1 MKELDLE
8 TWNRRKQFELYKNM
22 DYPHVNVCANVD
34 ITKFYEYI
42 KEKEKPFFISFVYVV
57 SKVANEIKEFKYR
70 IRGNSVVEHETVN
83 PSFTIMGQDDVF
95 NFCSTK
101 FTYNFNE
108 FVLNGL
114 NEIEKK
120 KNVVELED
128 DEVSDNCIF
137 MTSIPWV
144 SFTSMS
150 HPIDMS
156 PVDSIPRIA
165 WGKYFEE
172 NGSLKMPLSVQAH
185 HAVVDGIHIG
195 RYFERI
201 EEILNNPKDNL

>member
-165 WGKYFEE
+165 WGKYFKE